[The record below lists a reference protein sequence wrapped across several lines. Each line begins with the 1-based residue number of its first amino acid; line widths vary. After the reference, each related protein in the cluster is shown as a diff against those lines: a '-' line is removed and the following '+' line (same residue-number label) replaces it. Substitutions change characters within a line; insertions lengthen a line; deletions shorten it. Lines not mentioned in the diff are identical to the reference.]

1 MICPKCNA
9 KIKDGS
15 NFCSK
20 CGAKCDTI
28 STDNSESVIQN
39 QEGKQHGSFMIS
51 LILSIIGGLI
61 AYLSVFHDAF
71 GGASGFM
78 AVVGGIILFVGII
91 SLAKALGMSDEEINA
106 AIEEAEE
113 KQQREKDIRGANRIW
128 NDAQRDYDRYNHS
141 RKK

>member
-39 QEGKQHGSFMIS
+39 QEGKKHGSFMIS

-106 AIEEAEE
+106 AIEEAE
-113 KQQREKDIRGANRIW
+113 DIREANRIW